1 MVTQAATLA
10 TDFSQ
15 SIDTAASTEPSQSAL
30 DDPSAGQNFELF
42 WIVQRLMAFAA
53 SRSLGPAYPPSAK
66 VWRSIG
72 CRAAT
77 AFNTSGAPSRS

>member
-42 WIVQRLMAFAA
+42 WIV
-53 SRSLGPAYPPSAK
+53 
-66 VWRSIG
+66 
-72 CRAAT
+72 
-77 AFNTSGAPSRS
+77 